1 MGCRGASA
9 NVQRLYRDPV
19 QARRAAGAAENHVCR
34 GLIFVSS
41 SNPQLTVFRLAH
53 YMDGAAQHCSMVQ
66 DIFTDELRKVVEEMG
81 VEYRRDI
88 DQLRLDSDRLRADHN
103 ELRADLK
110 KNILSLQDRLV
121 SQTER
126 IIFFD
131 DVTEVYEAVGRSL
144 QGLSDWIFDVERPRR
159 SPEEVV
165 LTVTEKKSLKSHGLG
180 YLSRLLD
187 PPQDLPNHINALR
200 LKALGIL
207 SPQQQHLCRV
217 LVDVQESNGE
227 RHFLH
232 HPRPDRDTAMD
243 RVGEYLDE
251 ESKHTLHDF
260 LDTDP
265 KRLPSRRERT
275 QVVDA
280 DLFLFA
286 ESGKYK
292 NVATQKSDLED
303 LKTERADTKAY
314 LEALERET
322 V

>member
-1 MGCRGASA
+1 
-9 NVQRLYRDPV
+9 
-19 QARRAAGAAENHVCR
+19 
-34 GLIFVSS
+34 
-41 SNPQLTVFRLAH
+41 
-53 YMDGAAQHCSMVQ
+53 
-66 DIFTDELRKVVEEMG
+66 
-81 VEYRRDI
+81 
-88 DQLRLDSDRLRADHN
+88 
-103 ELRADLK
+103 
-110 KNILSLQDRLV
+110 
-121 SQTER
+121 
-126 IIFFD
+126 
-131 DVTEVYEAVGRSL
+131 
-144 QGLSDWIFDVERPRR
+144 
-159 SPEEVV
+159 
-165 LTVTEKKSLKSHGLG
+165 
-180 YLSRLLD
+180 
-187 PPQDLPNHINALR
+187 
-200 LKALGIL
+200 
-207 SPQQQHLCRV
+207 
-217 LVDVQESNGE
+217 
-227 RHFLH
+227 
-232 HPRPDRDTAMD
+232 MD